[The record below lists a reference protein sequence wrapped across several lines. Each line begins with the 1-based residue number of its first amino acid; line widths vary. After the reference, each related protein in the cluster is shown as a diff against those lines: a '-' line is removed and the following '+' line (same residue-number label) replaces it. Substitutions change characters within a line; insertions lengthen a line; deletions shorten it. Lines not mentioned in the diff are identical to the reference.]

1 MEIEENKDNTL
12 IDKISPKALRNKKSK
27 TNFNL
32 KKISIFSIFLITIL
46 AFILLYNLNPNFNYN
61 IFTLENNNKSPI
73 SEQKCEIG
81 YKLVDGKCLINYS
94 LKAGYTVQ
102 KDIEKVDLIKI
113 NNPEAILEL
122 IIEGEKVKPTDK
134 YIFQKKGKYTVYML
148 LDMEKIDSI
157 DNLFSGIISFS
168 SIYFTELFNIEKYN
182 SMTGMFRNCKSLH
195 TADLSN
201 KTAYSSCICDLLL
214 VNNLL

>member
-12 IDKISPKALRNKKSK
+12 IDKIGPKALRNKKSK

-122 IIEGEKVKPTDK
+122 IIEGKKVKPTDK
-134 YIFQKKGKYTVYML
+134 YIFQKK
-148 LDMEKIDSI
+148 E
-157 DNLFSGIISFS
+157 
-168 SIYFTELFNIEKYN
+168 NILY
-182 SMTGMFRNCKSLH
+182 
-195 TADLSN
+195 
-201 KTAYSSCICDLLL
+201 ICY
-214 VNNLL
+214 